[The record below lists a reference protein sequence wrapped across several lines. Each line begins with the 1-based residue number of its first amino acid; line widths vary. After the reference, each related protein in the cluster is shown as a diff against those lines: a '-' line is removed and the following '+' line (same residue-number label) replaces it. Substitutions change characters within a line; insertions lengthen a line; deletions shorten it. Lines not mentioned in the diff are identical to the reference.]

1 MAVED
6 LLTLVHLLQEEN
18 RILKQKLRSLSDAAQ
33 VC

>member
-6 LLTLVHLLQEEN
+6 LLTLVGILREEN
-18 RILKQKLRSLSDAAQ
+18 KILKQKLRSLSDAAQ

>member
-6 LLTLVHLLQEEN
+6 LLTLVGLLREEN
-18 RILKQKLRSLSDAAQ
+18 KILKQKLRSLSDAAQ

>member
-6 LLTLVHLLQEEN
+6 LLTLVHLLQEED

-33 VC
+33 VY